1 MSKRKKETFYID
13 LTNLSET
20 ESEDED
26 AKPKS
31 LSKNDLASV
40 VDWMDVSDSEDD
52 WVESEKNVKSED
64 KTQERDSFLEFGL
77 MNTYSKSDLSR
88 DKVTK
93 KEPTER

>member
-1 MSKRKKETFYID
+1 MTLSEVHLLLTNTHNFFIMSKRKKETFYID

-20 ESEDED
+20 ESEAED

-52 WVESEKNVKSED
+52 
-64 KTQERDSFLEFGL
+64 
-77 MNTYSKSDLSR
+77 
-88 DKVTK
+88 
-93 KEPTER
+93 